1 MSEDDEQGV
10 PQAAFREERD
20 VYMIYSFEDV
30 AFRWEQAT
38 GPRLPPLQGNRT
50 ESETD
55 RMNRLFGDAQMGGRL
70 ATKEEYDAW

>member
-38 GPRLPPLQGNRT
+38 GRVFRRFRGTGR